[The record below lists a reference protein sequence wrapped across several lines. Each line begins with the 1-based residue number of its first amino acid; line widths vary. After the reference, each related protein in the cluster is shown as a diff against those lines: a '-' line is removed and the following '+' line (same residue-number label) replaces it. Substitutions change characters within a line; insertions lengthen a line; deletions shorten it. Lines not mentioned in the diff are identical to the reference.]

1 MQLFTHLRTVVHL
14 STAKGLNTRFSL
26 VDPTCKC
33 FVFTQKIE
41 IVENKEQLFDFAIPF
56 YFISLCFNA
65 LAVAKCHKQIFRKT
79 PGQSST
85 AFKLFR
91 I

>member
-1 MQLFTHLRTVVHL
+1 MQLFTHLWTVVHL

-26 VDPTCKC
+26 VDPTCKS
-33 FVFTQKIE
+33 FEFTQKIE

-65 LAVAKCHKQIFRKT
+65 LAVASQVSQTNLWEDSRSVLIY
-79 PGQSST
+79 
-85 AFKLFR
+85 